1 MDGVTGS
8 SEIVESGVPATTESG
23 SSDAEAMA
31 PMTSLDDLS
40 NMVLGGLSQIW
51 DWGILDSI
59 HNSFHKSWCRLE
71 RMELAALSHFH
82 RKRYIRMCRVNWLFR
97 RFFKQGQHS
106 YYIYNFIVLLPVP
119 FSFGQ

>member
-8 SEIVESGVPATTESG
+8 SGIVESGVPATTESG

-51 DWGILDSI
+51 DWGYLGF
-59 HNSFHKSWCRLE
+59 N
-71 RMELAALSHFH
+71 
-82 RKRYIRMCRVNWLFR
+82 
-97 RFFKQGQHS
+97 
-106 YYIYNFIVLLPVP
+106 P
-119 FSFGQ
+119 